1 MISTFYT
8 FPPTRSPV
16 FPSSP
21 VPPCSPVFLTV
32 IRCCYRLTLVRF
44 FISCFLSLN
53 VIKDTNATKQAFG
66 LCDHLAN
73 ATIAQKIPLSDVYLT
88 VNTTVTANT
97 TVTVN
102 ATVTANTTVVSST
115 KPTDKK
121 PTQGASCV
129 MTSFAFLYFM
139 LFLSSTCV
147 TSNWSVLCV
156 VNYQLIWARSF
167 RLFFCDYFNVTIT

>member
-32 IRCCYRLTLVRF
+32 IRCCYRLTLVHF

-53 VIKDTNATKQAFG
+53 VIEDTNATKQAFG

-88 VNTTVTANT
+88 VNTT
-97 TVTVN
+97 
-102 ATVTANTTVVSST
+102 
-115 KPTDKK
+115 KPMDKK
-121 PTQGASCV
+121 PTQVASCV

-167 RLFFCDYFNVTIT
+167 RLFFCDYFNVTLT

>member
-8 FPPTRSPV
+8 FPPTRSAV

-88 VNTTVTANT
+88 VNTT
-97 TVTVN
+97 
-102 ATVTANTTVVSST
+102 
-115 KPTDKK
+115 KPMDKK
-121 PTQGASCV
+121 PTQVASCV
-129 MTSFAFLYFM
+129 MTSFAFLCFM
-139 LFLSSTCV
+139 LFLSSTYV

>member
-32 IRCCYRLTLVRF
+32 IRCCYRLTLVHF

-53 VIKDTNATKQAFG
+53 VIEDTNEFG
-66 LCDHLAN
+66 LCDHFTN

-88 VNTTVTANT
+88 VNTTVNT
-97 TVTVN
+97 T
-102 ATVTANTTVVSST
+102 
-115 KPTDKK
+115 KPMDKK

-129 MTSFAFLYFM
+129 MMSFAFLYFM
-139 LFLSSTCV
+139 LFLSSIYV

-167 RLFFCDYFNVTIT
+167 RLFFVTTLT